1 MKGIIAV
8 LLSDILKELDSRIIS
23 GDPSCDVTS
32 VEFDSR
38 RVQEGSVFVCIKG
51 FNVDGHSFAGSA
63 ASSGAACI
71 IVDADREGFEDK
83 ALIEAVKGTSC
94 VIVETKDTKKALAVT
109 AAALKGHPERELDIY
124 GITGTKGKTTSTF
137 MLRAIFEAAGKK
149 SGLIG
154 TVCNL
159 IGDEKIKAKHTTP
172 ESSEIFGMMRTL
184 KDKDGDSL
192 VMEVSSQGLKLDRVY
207 GIKYRAAAF
216 TNLYEDHIAP
226 EEHPDMED
234 YFNCK
239 LKLFDNCEQ
248 AIVNADCEQA
258 SKVCEYAS
266 SRCKVLT
273 YGIDKDADFKAEDLT
288 LERRDH
294 VTGTKF
300 TLKSKY
306 ISGEFFVPL
315 PGRFNVS
322 NALCAIAMAVCAGC
336 DEDSIRTALA
346 AVSVPGRMQ
355 PVENKL
361 GLNILVDY
369 AHNAAALENVLLTLK
384 KYTEKKVIT
393 VFGCGG
399 DRSTT
404 RRFEM
409 GEVAGRL
416 SDKTII
422 TSDNPRSEDPMA
434 VIAHIINGIGKTN
447 GKFEVYAD
455 RASAIRHAIS
465 IAKPGDTVLI
475 AGKGHEDYQ
484 IFKNETIHFD
494 DVEQAAKAVDEIENG
509 AKPMFSLEEIKRAVS
524 GKAVYKTAEPVF
536 AAFVQVYGVSSNSKE
551 INKGD
556 IFIALRGER
565 FNGGEYT
572 QEAIDAGAC
581 AVVVDNAEYVPEGAI
596 GIVVEDTTK
605 ALCDLAAYY
614 RFKLDAK
621 LVAVTGSVGKTS
633 TRQLIAE
640 VLGLGFRVHST
651 KANNNNEIGMSKT
664 ILSAPLD
671 TQILVVEMGMRGLE
685 EISKLTK
692 IARPDIAVITNVGY
706 SHIGRLGSRDNI
718 MRTKMEITEGL
729 TDGGIL
735 IVNGDDPDLF
745 EYARRIMSF
754 NNLIAAVSS
763 EEKPVELCPECIN
776 SYEIGE
782 NEDGSIFRA
791 RITRLGEAIDFGD
804 PFRIKMFGTA
814 GIRNALFAV
823 LCAHICKIGM
833 TEGMINAIRETL
845 FATKAMDG
853 RGAITETKKYMI
865 VNDAYNAAPES
876 MENAFL
882 NFSKRA
888 KDRRKVLAL
897 GNMMELGD
905 FAPELHEMTGKAC
918 AKYGFDKV
926 FITGENAEDFIR
938 GAEASGSSLEITKCR
953 DTEDLSD
960 KLSGYL
966 KDGDAILFKASHS
979 FGFEALAKDFIE
991 KGDS

>member
-1 MKGIIAV
+1 M

-23 GDPSCDVTS
+23 GDPACEVTS

-38 RVQEGSVFVCIKG
+38 RVQAGSVFVCIKG
-51 FNVDGHSFAGSA
+51 FTVDGHSFAGSA
-63 ASSGAACI
+63 AASGAACV
-71 IVDADREGFEDK
+71 IVDADREGFEDE
-83 ALIEAVKGTSC
+83 ALIEAVKGTDC
-94 VIVETKDTKKALAVT
+94 VLVETKDTKKALAVT
-109 AAALKGHPERELDIY
+109 AAALKGHPEKELDIY

-137 MLRAIFEAAGKK
+137 MLRAIFEAAGKT
-149 SGLIG
+149 SGLVG

-172 ESSEIFGMMRTL
+172 ESSEIFGMMRSL
-184 KDKDGDSL
+184 KEKGGDSL

-239 LKLFDNCEQ
+239 LKLFDNCET

-273 YGIDKDADFKAEDLT
+273 YGIDSDADFKAEDLT

-300 TLKSKY
+300 TLKSSY
-306 ISGEFFVPL
+306 ISGEFFVAL

-322 NALCAIAMAVCAGC
+322 NALCAIAMACCAGC
-336 DEDSIRTALA
+336 GEETIRNALA
-346 AVSVPGRMQ
+346 NVSVPGRMQ
-355 PVENKL
+355 PVENNL

-384 KYTEKKVIT
+384 KYTEGKVIT

-399 DRSTT
+399 DRSVT

-409 GEVAGRL
+409 GEVSGKL

-434 VIAHIINGIGKTN
+434 VIAHIINGIGKTQ
-447 GKFEVYAD
+447 GEFEVYAD
-455 RASAIRHAIS
+455 RASAIRHAIK
-465 IAKPGDTVLI
+465 IAEPGDTVLI

-494 DVEQAAKAVDEIENG
+494 DAEQAAKAVNEVENG
-509 AKPMFSLEEIKRAVS
+509 AKPMFSLEEIKRAV
-524 GKAVYKTAEPVF
+524 GGRTVYRTTEPVY

-556 IFIALRGER
+556 VFIALRGER

-572 QEAIDAGAC
+572 EEAIKSGAC
-581 AVVVDNAEYVPEGAI
+581 AVVVDNAEYVPEGAV

-621 LVAVTGSVGKTS
+621 VVAVTGSVGKTS
-633 TRQLIAE
+633 TRKLIAE
-640 VLGLGFRVHST
+640 VLALGARVHST

-692 IARPDIAVITNVGY
+692 IARPDIAVITNIGY
-706 SHIGRLGSRDNI
+706 SHIGRLGNRDNI
-718 MRTKMEITEGL
+718 MRAKMEITEGL

-735 IVNGDDPDLF
+735 IVNGDDPKLF
-745 EYARRIMSF
+745 EYARRVMSF

-763 EEKPVELCPECIN
+763 AVFPVEGCPECIN
-776 SYEIGE
+776 CYDVDESD
-782 NEDGSIFRA
+782 DGSIFRA
-791 RITRLGEAIDFGD
+791 HITRLGEPIEFGD
-804 PFRIKMFGTA
+804 PFRIKMFGNA
-814 GIRNALFAV
+814 GIRNALFAI
-823 LCAHICKIGM
+823 LCAHICEIGM
-833 TEGMINAIRETL
+833 TDGMINAIRETL

-876 MENAFL
+876 MENSFL

-888 KDRRKVLAL
+888 KGRRKVLAL

-905 FAPELHEMTGKAC
+905 YAPQLHEMTGKAC

-926 FITGENAEDFIR
+926 FITGENSEDFIR
-938 GAEASGSSLEITKCR
+938 GAHMIDMGLEISRCR
-953 DTEDLSD
+953 DSEDVSVRLAD
-960 KLSGYL
+960 YL
-966 KDGDAILFKASHS
+966 RDGDAILFKASHS
-979 FGFEALAKDFIE
+979 FGFEALAKEFIE

>member
-51 FNVDGHSFAGSA
+51 FNVDGHSFAGNA

-71 IVDADREGFEDK
+71 IVDADREGFEDE

-306 ISGEFFVPL
+306 ISGEFFVAL

-409 GEVAGRL
+409 GEVSGRL

-718 MRTKMEITEGL
+718 MRAKMEITEGL

-791 RITRLGEAIDFGD
+791 RITRLGEAIEFGD

>member
-718 MRTKMEITEGL
+718 MRAKMEITEGL

-745 EYARRIMSF
+745 EYARRIISF

>member
-51 FNVDGHSFAGSA
+51 FNVDGHSFAGNA

-71 IVDADREGFEDK
+71 IVDADREGFEDE

-306 ISGEFFVPL
+306 ISGEFFVAL

-718 MRTKMEITEGL
+718 MRAKMEITEGL

-735 IVNGDDPDLF
+735 IVNGDDLDLF

-776 SYEIGE
+776 SYAIGE

-791 RITRLGEAIDFGD
+791 RITRLGESIEFGD

-960 KLSGYL
+960 KLSVYL

>member
-1 MKGIIAV
+1 M

-23 GDPSCDVTS
+23 GDPACEVTS

-38 RVQEGSVFVCIKG
+38 RVQAGSVFVCIKG
-51 FNVDGHSFAGSA
+51 FNVDGHAFAGSA
-63 ASSGAACI
+63 AASGASCV
-71 IVDADREGFEDK
+71 IVDACRDGFEDE
-83 ALIEAVKGTSC
+83 ALIEAVKGTGC
-94 VIVETKDTKKALAVT
+94 VLVETKDTKKALAVT
-109 AAALKGHPERELDIY
+109 AAALKGHPEKELDVY

-137 MLRAIFEAAGKK
+137 MLRAIFEAAGMT

-172 ESSEIFGMMRTL
+172 ESSEIFGMMRSL
-184 KDKDGDSL
+184 REKGGSSL

-226 EEHPDMED
+226 EEHPDMDD

-239 LKLFDNCEQ
+239 LRLFDNCGT
-248 AIVNADCEQA
+248 AVVNADCEQA
-258 SKVCEYAS
+258 AKVCEYAS

-273 YGIDKDADFKAEDLT
+273 YGIDSDADFKAEDLR

-300 TLKSKY
+300 TLKSDF
-306 ISGEFFVPL
+306 ISGEFFVAL

-322 NALCAIAMAVCAGC
+322 NALCAIAMACCAGV
-336 DEDSIRTALA
+336 DEGSIRGALA
-346 AVSVPGRMQ
+346 SVSVPGRLQ
-355 PVENKL
+355 PVENNL

-369 AHNAAALENVLLTLK
+369 AHNAAALENVLLDLK
-384 KYTEKKVIT
+384 KYTEGKVIT

-399 DRSTT
+399 DRSVT

-409 GEVAGRL
+409 GEVSGNL

-434 VIAHIINGIGKTN
+434 VIANIINGIGKTS
-447 GKFEVYAD
+447 GEFEVCAD
-455 RASAIRHAIS
+455 RARAIRHAIRT
-465 IAKPGDTVLI
+465 AKPGDTVLI

-484 IFKNETIHFD
+484 IFKDETIHFD
-494 DVEQAAKAVDEIENG
+494 DAEQAAKAVDEIENG
-509 AKPMFSLEEIKRAVS
+509 AKPMFSLEEIKRAV
-524 GKAVYKTAEPVF
+524 GGRTVYRTEEPVY

-556 IFIALRGER
+556 VFIALRGER

-572 QEAIDAGAC
+572 EEAIGNGAC
-581 AVVVDNAEYVPEGAI
+581 AVVVDNAEYVPEGAV

-621 LVAVTGSVGKTS
+621 VVAVTGSVGKTS
-633 TRQLIAE
+633 TRKLIAE
-640 VLGLGFRVHST
+640 VLSLGARVHST
-651 KANNNNEIGMSKT
+651 KANNNNEIGMSRT

-692 IARPDIAVITNVGY
+692 IARPDIAVITNIGY
-706 SHIGRLGSRDNI
+706 SHIGRLGNRDNI
-718 MRTKMEITEGL
+718 MRAKMEITEGL

-735 IVNGDDPDLF
+735 IVNGDDPKLF
-745 EYARRIMSF
+745 EYARRVMSF
-754 NNLIAAVSS
+754 NNLIAAVSTAVF
-763 EEKPVELCPECIN
+763 PVEGCPECIN
-776 SYEIGE
+776 SYDVDEDD
-782 NEDGSIFRA
+782 DGSVFRA
-791 RITRLGEAIDFGD
+791 HITRLGEAIEFGD
-804 PFRIKMFGTA
+804 PFKIKMFGAA
-814 GIRNALFAV
+814 GIRNALFAI
-823 LCAHICKIGM
+823 LCAHICEIGM
-833 TEGMINAIRETL
+833 TDGMINAIRETL

-876 MENAFL
+876 MENSFL

-888 KDRRKVLAL
+888 KGRRKVLAL

-905 FAPELHEMTGKAC
+905 YAPQLHEMTGKAC

-926 FITGENAEDFIR
+926 FITGENTEDFIR
-938 GAEASGSSLEITKCR
+938 GAHMIDMGLEISRCR
-953 DTEDLSD
+953 DSADVSARLAD
-960 KLSGYL
+960 YL
-966 KDGDAILFKASHS
+966 RDGDAVLFKASHS
-979 FGFEALAKDFIE
+979 FGFETLAKEFIE
-991 KGDS
+991 KGNS

>member
-1 MKGIIAV
+1 M
-8 LLSDILKELDSRIIS
+8 LLSDILKELDTRIIT

-38 RVQEGSVFVCIKG
+38 RVKAGSVFVCIKG
-51 FNVDGHSFAGSA
+51 FTVDGHSFAGSA
-63 ASSGAACI
+63 ASSGAACV
-71 IVDADREGFEDK
+71 IVDADREGFDDDM
-83 ALIEAVKGTSC
+83 LIDAVKDTGC
-94 VIVETKDTKKALAVT
+94 VIVETRDTKKALAVT
-109 AAALKGHPERELDIY
+109 AAALQGHPERELDVY

-137 MLRAIFEAAGKK
+137 LLRAIFEAAGKK
-149 SGLIG
+149 SGLVG
-154 TVCNL
+154 TVCN
-159 IGDEKIKAKHTTP
+159 IICGEKIPAKHTTP
-172 ESSEIFGMMRTL
+172 ESSEIFGMMHSL
-184 KDKDGDSL
+184 KENGGDSL

-226 EEHPDMED
+226 EEHPDMDD
-234 YFNCK
+234 YFSCK
-239 LKLFDNCEQ
+239 LKIFDNCTT

-273 YGIDKDADFKAEDLT
+273 YGIDSDADFKAEDLT

-300 TLKSKY
+300 TLRSSY
-306 ISGEFFVPL
+306 ISGEFFVAL

-322 NALCAIAMAVCAGC
+322 NALCAIAMACCAGC
-336 DEDSIRTALA
+336 DEESIRKALA
-346 AVSVPGRMQ
+346 TASVPGRLQ

-384 KYTEKKVIT
+384 KYTEGKVIT

-399 DRSTT
+399 DRSVT

-409 GEVAGRL
+409 GEVSGDL

-434 VIAHIINGIGKTN
+434 IIANIINGIGKTN

-455 RASAIRHAIS
+455 RASAIRHAIKT
-465 IAKPGDTVLI
+465 AEPGDTVLI

-484 IFKNETIHFD
+484 IFKDKTIHFD
-494 DVEQAAKAVDEIENG
+494 DVEQAEKAVAEIENG
-509 AKPMFSLEEIKRAVS
+509 SKPMFSLEEIKRAV
-524 GKAVYKTAEPVF
+524 GGRTVYKTEERIYAT
-536 AAFVQVYGVSSNSKE
+536 FVQVYGISSNSKE

-556 IFIALRGER
+556 VFIALRGER

-572 QEAIDAGAC
+572 EEAIANGAC
-581 AVVVDNAEYVPEGAI
+581 AVVVDNAEYVPEGAV

-621 LVAVTGSVGKTS
+621 VVAVTGSVGKTS

-685 EISKLTK
+685 EISKLTM
-692 IARPDIAVITNVGY
+692 IARPDIAIITNVGY

-718 MRTKMEITEGL
+718 MRAKMEITEGL

-735 IVNGDDPDLF
+735 IVNGDDPMLF
-745 EYARRIMSF
+745 EYARRILSF

-763 EEKPVELCPECIN
+763 AVFPVEGCPECIN
-776 SYEIGE
+776 SYEVDE
-782 NEDGSIFRA
+782 NDDGSVFRA
-791 RITRLGEAIDFGD
+791 HITRLGEPIEFGD
-804 PFRIKMFGTA
+804 PFRIKMFGNA
-814 GIRNALFAV
+814 GIRNALFAL
-823 LCAHICKIGM
+823 LCAHICEIGM
-833 TEGMINAIRETL
+833 TDGMISAIRETL

-876 MENAFL
+876 MENSFL

-888 KDRRKVLAL
+888 KGRRKVLAL
-897 GNMMELGD
+897 GNMMELGAY
-905 FAPELHEMTGKAC
+905 APQLHEMTGKAC
-918 AKYGFDKV
+918 ARYGFDKV
-926 FITGENAEDFIR
+926 FITGENSEDFIR
-938 GAEASGSSLEITKCR
+938 GAHMVDIGLEISRCR
-953 DTEDLSD
+953 DADDVSVRLAD
-960 KLSGYL
+960 YL
-966 KDGDAILFKASHS
+966 RDGDAILFKASHS
-979 FGFEALAKDFIE
+979 FGFEKLAKDFIE